1 MARLTKKLRTFRAAR
16 CPIHVRQ
23 LDDSR
28 PTRRASSARDAHA
41 PEPLDPELL
50 ALHAPPHT
58 QRVAALTIMAAAVV
72 AALALLLSLRGDIA
86 YALSTRGRPIDLAE
100 VRAVEPISLVS
111 NSYVRVTG
119 TPTIART
126 VGFARGFG
134 TRYRIFPLAG
144 QRTIYVQVR
153 DDGSESFVRSEYS
166 GRLVTFEQL
175 GGRYAELARVMQRDV
190 KLPVTSASFLLLA
203 DEPPVAYTWTL
214 FVALVCAAFV
224 LLDVYFIVRWF
235 RPVSWAT
242 VTSEEAA

>member
-1 MARLTKKLRTFRAAR
+1 
-16 CPIHVRQ
+16 VRQ
-23 LDDSR
+23 RDDTG
-28 PTRRASSARDAHA
+28 PVRRARARDARA

-50 ALHAPPHT
+50 ALGAPPHA

-72 AALALLLSLRGDIA
+72 ATLLLLLSLHGDIT
-86 YALSTRGRPIDLAE
+86 YALSTRGRPIDLSQA
-100 VRAVEPISLVS
+100 RLVEPSSLVS
-111 NSYVRVTG
+111 NSYVRLTG
-119 TPTIART
+119 TPTLART

-175 GGRYAELARVMQRDV
+175 GGRYAELVRVMQHDA

-203 DEPPVAYTWTL
+203 DEPPAAYTWTL
-214 FVALVCAAFV
+214 FVALVCVAFM

-242 VTSEEAA
+242 ITSEEAA

>member
-1 MARLTKKLRTFRAAR
+1 M
-16 CPIHVRQ
+16 RQ
-23 LDDSR
+23 RDDTG
-28 PTRRASSARDAHA
+28 PARRASSARDPRA

-50 ALHAPPHT
+50 ALEAPPHT

-86 YALSTRGRPIDLAE
+86 YALSARGRPVDLAQ
-100 VRAVEPISLVS
+100 VRAVEPISLVP
-111 NSYVRVTG
+111 NSFVRVIG
-119 TPTIART
+119 TPTLART

-134 TRYRIFPLAG
+134 THYRIFPLAG

-153 DDGSESFVRSEYS
+153 DDGRESFVRSEYS

-175 GGRYAELARVMQRDV
+175 GGRYAELARVMQRDA

-203 DEPPVAYTWTL
+203 DEPPAAYTWTL
-214 FVALVCAAFV
+214 FVALVCAAFMLV
-224 LLDVYFIVRWF
+224 DVYLIVRWF